1 MLPENNVSRP
11 EGVPRLEFLPLEEH
25 ERYKFGKVLDGRV
38 RKRNRKRHES
48 NLIGLS
54 QSSSMTSIGSGLSKV
69 GKFVEKGSFTY
80 KFAGR
85 NGDGN
90 QEGIIGIERVKH
102 NVKALP
108 ANWVSGGSAN
118 IAPSV
123 QPVAGGSA
131 KFALPQPLNVNIN
144 LGGIIEELAQQV
156 ETDKVTEFTTEPE
169 VASHQLQVNTNISA
183 AAARLLAVLKANR
196 DQNKKKL
203 LNLAVQNDLVQM
215 QGRDI
220 IFEDRCGNES

>member
-38 RKRNRKRHES
+38 RKRNRKRNDS
-48 NLIGLS
+48 KSIGLS

-85 NGDGN
+85 NGDEN

-123 QPVAGGSA
+123 EPVAGGSA
-131 KFALPQPLNVNIN
+131 KFALPQPINVNMN
-144 LGGIIEELAQQV
+144 LGGIAQQV
-156 ETDKVTEFTTEPE
+156 ETDKDTEFTTEPE
-169 VASHQLQVNTNISA
+169 VASHQLQANTNISA

-220 IFEDRCGNES
+220 IFEDRSGNEG